1 MCGMTVIVEF
11 PLLLSSCQN
20 LKNIKM
26 CRLEKLKKINK
37 RAVSNKDVQAGK
49 IQKK

>member
-1 MCGMTVIVEF
+1 MTVIVEF
-11 PLLLSSCQN
+11 SLPLSSCQN

-37 RAVSNKDVQAGK
+37 RAVSNKSVHAGK
-49 IQKK
+49 NPRKK